1 MSIVYHNTTIDST
14 GQVNYTKNGV
24 TTNLTKVYYRK
35 NGVDTLVWSKERN
48 QASVSN
54 SVVSASGGTT
64 LNYRRSTPTATRVY
78 DCTHEGALYYVDTF
92 NWTTTGNATYGSSL
106 YSPGQSEVGST
117 ITIGFGLTSEDYRRS
132 DTFQRA
138 LDYGLLLQ
146 STTYTELSYFD
157 YTTTLRMNLLYA
169 SSKHVK
175 VYCNNVLTTEAD
187 VTAQTDTLTATY
199 RDMNT
204 FNSRNATIP
213 LKVEIYDMNGQLEET
228 WTGNMASSAT
238 ITYEG

>member
-48 QASVSN
+48 QAAVSN

-64 LNYRRSTPTATRVY
+64 LNFLRRTSVTYSYKHYRDNDDYVSEITGWTYNGIGDERY
-78 DCTHEGALYYVDTF
+78 GWYGYYVDAL
-92 NWTTTGNATYGSSL
+92 TTTCFGVDHNTYGNADRKADAQVTSKGYL
-106 YSPGQSEVGST
+106 HTNYS
-117 ITIGFGLTSEDYRRS
+117 
-132 DTFQRA
+132 
-138 LDYGLLLQ
+138 
-146 STTYTELSYFD
+146 STTALSYYD

-175 VYCNNVLTTEAD
+175 IYCNNVLTTEAD
-187 VTAQTDTLTATY
+187 VTSQTEVLTATY
-199 RDMNT
+199 RDNGT
-204 FNSRNATIP
+204 LNARNATIP
-213 LKVEIYDMNGQLEET
+213 LKVEIYDSLGTLEET
-228 WTGNMASSAT
+228 WTGTMASSAT

>member
-1 MSIVYHNTTIDST
+1 MSIVYRGTTIDST

-48 QASVSN
+48 QAAVSN

-64 LNYRRSTPTATRVY
+64 LNYRRSVPTATRPFTINGGIGG
-78 DCTHEGALYYVDTF
+78 DGTISSINWVDT
-92 NWTTTGNATYGSSL
+92 GNLTYGRQT
-106 YSPGQSEVGST
+106 YSTEFE
-117 ITIGFGLTSEDYRRS
+117 IGDYLTSEETRHS
-132 DTFQRA
+132 DTFARA
-138 LDYGLLLQ
+138 LQYGLITQ
-146 STTYTELSYFD
+146 TTSYTADSYFD

-175 VYCNNVLTTEAD
+175 IYCNNVLTTEAD
-187 VTAQTDTLTATY
+187 VTSQTEVLTATY
-199 RDMNT
+199 RDTNALT
-204 FNSRNATIP
+204 SRNATIP
-213 LKVEIYDMNGQLEET
+213 LKVEIYDMGGTLEET

>member
-48 QASVSN
+48 QAAVSN

-64 LNYRRSTPTATRVY
+64 LNYMRRTDVSFSHRHYRDNDDYVSEIASWTYSGIGDERY
-78 DCTHEGALYYVDTF
+78 GWYGYYVDSLATNCF
-92 NWTTTGNATYGSSL
+92 GVDHNSYGNADRKANAQATNMGYVHSN
-106 YSPGQSEVGST
+106 YS
-117 ITIGFGLTSEDYRRS
+117 
-132 DTFQRA
+132 
-138 LDYGLLLQ
+138 
-146 STTYTELSYFD
+146 STTALSYYD

-175 VYCNNVLTTEAD
+175 IYCNNVLTTEAD
-187 VTAQTDTLTATY
+187 VTSQTEVLTATY
-199 RDMNT
+199 RDNGT
-204 FNSRNATIP
+204 LNARNATIP
-213 LKVEIYDMNGQLEET
+213 LKVEIYDSLGTLEET
-228 WTGNMASSAT
+228 WTGTMASSAT

>member
-1 MSIVYHNTTIDST
+1 MSIVYRGTTIDST
-14 GQVNYTKNGV
+14 GQVNYTKDGV

-48 QASVSN
+48 QAAVSN

-64 LNYRRSTPTATRVY
+64 LNYRRSVPTATEAY
-78 DCTHEGALYYVDTF
+78 STGYEGGAQYSVTGY
-92 NWTTTGNATYGSSL
+92 NWNNVGDATYGYQVYDAKL
-106 YSPGQSEVGST
+106 HIGQIVDSETVRH
-117 ITIGFGLTSEDYRRS
+117 Y
-132 DTFQRA
+132 DTFARA
-138 LDYGLLLQ
+138 IAYGLLGV
-146 STTYTELSYFD
+146 STHYTDLSYFD

-175 VYCNNVLTTEAD
+175 IYCNNVLTTEAD
-187 VTAQTDTLTATY
+187 VTSQTEALTATY
-199 RDMNT
+199 RDT
-204 FNSRNATIP
+204 DALTSRNATIP
-213 LKVEIYDMNGQLEET
+213 LKVEIYDMNGTLEET

>member
-1 MSIVYHNTTIDST
+1 MSIVYHGTTIDST

-48 QASVSN
+48 QAAVSN

-64 LNYRRSTPTATRVY
+64 LNNYRSLEILGPAGVY
-78 DCTHEGALYYVDTF
+78 RISGGGGSGGTVEGI
-92 NWTTTGNATYGSSL
+92 NWINTGNATYGTHV
-106 YSPGQSEVGST
+106 YTRKYADGDWM
-117 ITIGFGLTSEDYRRS
+117 TSESIRHS
-132 DTFQRA
+132 DTYARA
-138 LDYGLLLQ
+138 LAYGEIGLNQ
-146 STTYTELSYFD
+146 VFTDLSYFD

-175 VYCNNVLTTEAD
+175 IYCNDVLTTEAD
-187 VTAQTDTLTATY
+187 VTSQTEALTATY

-204 FNSRNATIP
+204 FTSRNATIP
-213 LKVEIYDMNGQLEET
+213 LKIEIYDMGGTLEET